1 MKLICTILFIGF
13 NLITPAIGQTTNQK
27 IKVVLLGTFHYG
39 ATSDRTRTPFP
50 DLFSEKRQSELALI
64 AKQLVQIGVN
74 KFFLET
80 PVSRQKKQDSLY
92 TAYTSK
98 KLTDTVI
105 LRDEEIQIA
114 FRTAAI
120 NNAKLIASDN
130 RQELPFDQLNEYD
143 KLHEKDTAQPYP
155 FFSVKYPFTQKQ
167 PKLNELPLTEYYI
180 QLNNPYNRQAHMFD
194 YLHYALSYG
203 EDQNFVGEA
212 FALSWYDRNLK
223 IFTNILRNIDI
234 KNDKVIVVLFGSSHT
249 ALLRH
254 FFEDHPYF
262 EIVELTQVF
271 R

>member
-13 NLITPAIGQTTNQK
+13 HLMSPAVGQTTNQK
-27 IKVVLLGTFHYG
+27 IRVVLLGTFHYG
-39 ATSDRTRTPFP
+39 ATSDRTTTPFP
-50 DLFSEKRQSELALI
+50 DLFSDKRQSELETI
-64 AKQLVQIGVN
+64 AKQLVKIGVN

-80 PVSRQKKQDSLY
+80 PVSRQKKLDSLY
-92 TAYTSK
+92 GFYTNK
-98 KLTDTVI
+98 ILTDTVI
-105 LRDEEIQIA
+105 LRNEEIQIA

-130 RQELPFDQLNEYD
+130 RQELPYDQLNEYE
-143 KLHEKDTAQPYP
+143 KLHEKDTVQLYP

-167 PKLNELPLTEYYI
+167 PKLSELPLGEYYI
-180 QLNNPYNRQAHMFD
+180 QLNNLYNRQAHMFD

-203 EDQNFVGEA
+203 DDQNFVGES
-212 FALSWYDRNLK
+212 FTLSWYDRNLK
-223 IFTNILRNIDI
+223 IFTNILRNIDL
-234 KNDKVIVVLFGSSHT
+234 KNDRVIVVLFGSSHT